1 MLFKFFTIS
10 ALLYILYH
18 ITIKQRLEEGKK
30 ENKNEQIIED
40 TDYEEVD

>member
-1 MLFKFFTIS
+1 MLFKLFTIS

-30 ENKNEQIIED
+30 EIQEDPIVED
-40 TDYEEVD
+40 TDYEEIN